1 MLNELESVLAIQRP
15 VSLISV
21 RLYSALWVEEFS
33 LFNLFDFRIRVSL
46 SLCVDQ
52 AILELRDLPT
62 RIKDVAEV
70 IILLLKKNGRRND
83 SRQRPSW

>member
-46 SLCVDQ
+46 SLSVDQ

-70 IILLLKKNGRRND
+70 IILLLKKKW
-83 SRQRPSW
+83 QKE

>member
-1 MLNELESVLAIQRP
+1 MNQG
-15 VSLISV
+15 
-21 RLYSALWVEEFS
+21 
-33 LFNLFDFRIRVSL
+33 L

-70 IILLLKKNGRRND
+70 IILLLKKKMAEGMIADKEHPGKRN
-83 SRQRPSW
+83 SKR